1 MFRKCIGVVSFITIL
16 LYTSITFAKDL
27 PANQYF
33 KDNVFISD
41 TFTIPTYRVSNRV
54 FAVQTVDKSEV
65 IYFEFNKSMTQ
76 YKICKIHTLYK
87 NGRIETKEFET
98 KFSLIKDHTLVQIIA
113 DSCIINYQLF
123 KTKE

>member
-1 MFRKCIGVVSFITIL
+1 MFRKCIGVVIFITIS

-27 PANQYF
+27 PAKQYF

-41 TFTIPTYRVSNRV
+41 TFTIPTYRISSRV

-76 YKICKIHTLYK
+76 YKICKTHTLYK

-98 KFSLIKDHTLVQIIA
+98 KFNPIKEHTLIQLIA

-123 KTKE
+123 KIKE